1 MNKVLLEE
9 SKKPLNER
17 RRTFKQKLRKGASV
31 EIFDDTDL
39 SDAAYRRSLNLND
52 ANLSSKNFKNTNFD
66 QTDPKSQADYL
77 CGANFRDTN
86 LKGTN
91 LNSQTEVKFQNLNSG
106 GISSR
111 GAKTRDYDK
120 EPIIIKDHAIILN
133 AIIGAIYII
142 TTILMAICGK
152 FSAQQILFLV
162 LLDCYFP
169 LRALN
174 KFSNFGKCYICF
186 KNDDITLYSK
196 KTEAVLYETKI
207 SNIIGIKRTT
217 GPSYPEI
224 SKKTKCLMLL
234 FAFIYLLLVFFVA
247 VVIDGR
253 EENFWIIFA
262 VIISISFFPLVLYR
276 LFNGLGFDIINDSIL
291 IYDKSSFIEVSFLS
305 SKEYR
310 ELKAY
315 FLLKTGKNLDKIR
328 PQIFV

>member
-1 MNKVLLEE
+1 MRFGEP
-9 SKKPLNER
+9 KKPLNEGR
-17 RRTFKQKLRKGASV
+17 RNLKQKLRKGASAD
-31 EIFDDTDL
+31 IFDDADL
-39 SDAAYRRSLNLND
+39 SDATDRSSLNLND
-52 ANLSSKNFKNTNFD
+52 TNLIGKSFKNANFN
-66 QTDPKSQADYL
+66 QTDPESQADHL
-77 CGANFRDTN
+77 CGANFRDR
-86 LKGTN
+86 N
-91 LNSQTEVKFQNLNSG
+91 LNSKDEVKFQNLNPG
-106 GISSR
+106 GVSSR

-174 KFSNFGKCYICF
+174 KFSNFGKRYICF

-207 SNIIGIKRTT
+207 SDITCIKRTT

-234 FAFIYLLLVFFVA
+234 FAFIYLLLVLFVA
-247 VVIDGR
+247 VVIDER

-262 VIISISFFPLVLYR
+262 VIISISFFPLLLYR

-291 IYDKSSFIEVSFLS
+291 IYDKNSFIEVSFLS

-315 FLLKTGKNLDKIR
+315 FLLKTGKNLDKIP

>member
-1 MNKVLLEE
+1 MDKARFEE
-9 SKKPLNER
+9 SKKLLNGGR
-17 RRTFKQKLRKGASV
+17 QNLKQKLQKGGSAD
-31 EIFDDTDL
+31 IFDGADL
-39 SDAAYRRSLNLND
+39 SDATDRSSLNLND
-52 ANLSSKNFKNTNFD
+52 TNLIGKSFKNANFN
-66 QTDPKSQADYL
+66 QTDPKSQPDHL
-77 CGANFRDTN
+77 CGANFRDR
-86 LKGTN
+86 N
-91 LNSQTEVKFQNLNSG
+91 LNGTNLNSG

-133 AIIGAIYII
+133 AIIGAIYIVA
-142 TTILMAICGK
+142 TILMAICGK

-247 VVIDGR
+247 VMIDRRG
-253 EENFWIIFA
+253 ENFWIIFA
-262 VIISISFFPLVLYR
+262 VIISISFFPLLLYR
-276 LFNGLGFDIINDSIL
+276 LFNGIGLDIINDSIL
-291 IYDKSSFIEVSFLS
+291 IYDKSSFIEASFLS

-310 ELKAY
+310 ELKTY
-315 FLLKTGKNLDKIR
+315 FLLKTGKNLDKIQ

>member
-1 MNKVLLEE
+1 MHNDEIARFSISKTRYDKNIKDFLQNKNCDKRNLVGGGLKFT
-9 SKKPLNER
+9 SDGRRNSINVSER
-17 RRTFKQKLRKGASV
+17 NFTNAVEQKSQS
-31 EIFDDTDL
+31 DL
-39 SDAAYRRSLNLND
+39 SCTTDTPSQ
-52 ANLSSKNFKNTNFD
+52 NFKT
-66 QTDPKSQADYL
+66 QA
-77 CGANFRDTN
+77 
-86 LKGTN
+86 
-91 LNSQTEVKFQNLNSG
+91 
-106 GISSR
+106 
-111 GAKTRDYDK
+111 RDYDK

-207 SNIIGIKRTT
+207 SDIACIKRTT

-262 VIISISFFPLVLYR
+262 VIIPISFLPLLLYR

-305 SKEYR
+305 SKEYK
-310 ELKAY
+310 ELKTY
-315 FLLKTGKNLDKIR
+315 FLLKTGKNLDKIP

>member
-1 MNKVLLEE
+1 MRNDEIARFGI
-9 SKKPLNER
+9 SKTRYDENIKDFLQDKNCDKQNLAGGGLKFTSNGR
-17 RRTFKQKLRKGASV
+17 RNSINVSEQNFTNVVEQKSQ
-31 EIFDDTDL
+31 
-39 SDAAYRRSLNLND
+39 S
-52 ANLSSKNFKNTNFD
+52 NLSCATDTPSQNFKT
-66 QTDPKSQADYL
+66 QA
-77 CGANFRDTN
+77 
-86 LKGTN
+86 K
-91 LNSQTEVKFQNLNSG
+91 
-106 GISSR
+106 
-111 GAKTRDYDK
+111 DYDK

-174 KFSNFGKCYICF
+174 KFSNFGKCYIRF

-207 SNIIGIKRTT
+207 SNIISIKRTT

-262 VIISISFFPLVLYR
+262 VIISISFLPLLLYR

-291 IYDKSSFIEVSFLS
+291 IYDKNSFIEVSFLS
-305 SKEYR
+305 SKEYG

-315 FLLKTGKNLDKIR
+315 FLLKIGKNLDKIP

>member
-1 MNKVLLEE
+1 MRNDEIARFGI
-9 SKKPLNER
+9 SKTRYDENIKDFLQDKNCDKRNLAGGGLKFTSDGRRNSINVSER
-17 RRTFKQKLRKGASV
+17 NFTNVVEQKSQ
-31 EIFDDTDL
+31 
-39 SDAAYRRSLNLND
+39 S
-52 ANLSSKNFKNTNFD
+52 NLSCAADMPSQNFKTQVRN
-66 QTDPKSQADYL
+66 
-77 CGANFRDTN
+77 
-86 LKGTN
+86 
-91 LNSQTEVKFQNLNSG
+91 
-106 GISSR
+106 
-111 GAKTRDYDK
+111 YDK

-133 AIIGAIYII
+133 AIIGAIYIVA
-142 TTILMAICGK
+142 TILMAICGK

-207 SNIIGIKRTT
+207 SDITCIKRTT

-262 VIISISFFPLVLYR
+262 VIISISFFPLLLYR

-291 IYDKSSFIEVSFLS
+291 IYDKNSFIEASFLS

-315 FLLKTGKNLDKIR
+315 FLFKTGKNLDKIP

>member
-1 MNKVLLEE
+1 MHNDEIARFGISKTRYDKNIKDFLQNKNCDKRNLAGGGLKFTSDGRRNSINV
-9 SKKPLNER
+9 SER
-17 RRTFKQKLRKGASV
+17 NFTNAVEQKSQS
-31 EIFDDTDL
+31 DL
-39 SDAAYRRSLNLND
+39 SCAADTPLQ
-52 ANLSSKNFKNTNFD
+52 NFKT
-66 QTDPKSQADYL
+66 Q
-77 CGANFRDTN
+77 
-86 LKGTN
+86 
-91 LNSQTEVKFQNLNSG
+91 
-106 GISSR
+106 
-111 GAKTRDYDK
+111 TRDYDK

-196 KTEAVLYETKI
+196 KMEAVLYETKI
-207 SNIIGIKRTT
+207 SDITCIKRTT

-262 VIISISFFPLVLYR
+262 VIISISFFPLLLYR

-291 IYDKSSFIEVSFLS
+291 IYDKSSFIEASFLS
-305 SKEYR
+305 NKEYG

-315 FLLKTGKNLDKIR
+315 FLIKTGKNLDKIP

>member
-1 MNKVLLEE
+1 MTGGGLKFTSDGGRN
-9 SKKPLNER
+9 SINASER
-17 RRTFKQKLRKGASV
+17 NFTNAVEQKSQS
-31 EIFDDTDL
+31 DL
-39 SDAAYRRSLNLND
+39 SCAADTPSQ
-52 ANLSSKNFKNTNFD
+52 NFKT
-66 QTDPKSQADYL
+66 QA
-77 CGANFRDTN
+77 
-86 LKGTN
+86 
-91 LNSQTEVKFQNLNSG
+91 
-106 GISSR
+106 
-111 GAKTRDYDK
+111 RDYDK
-120 EPIIIKDHAIILN
+120 EPIIIKDHAIVLN

-186 KNDDITLYSK
+186 NNDDITLYSK

-207 SNIIGIKRTT
+207 SNIISIKRTT

-262 VIISISFFPLVLYR
+262 VIISISFFPLLLYR
-276 LFNGLGFDIINDSIL
+276 LFNGLGFDIINDNIL
-291 IYDKSSFIEVSFLS
+291 IYDKNSFIEVSFLS
-305 SKEYR
+305 SQGYK

-315 FLLKTGKNLDKIR
+315 FLLKTGKNLDKIQ

>member
-1 MNKVLLEE
+1 MHNDEIARFGI
-9 SKKPLNER
+9 SKTWYDENIKDFLQDKNCDKRNLAGGGLKFTSDGRRNSINVSER
-17 RRTFKQKLRKGASV
+17 NFTNVVEQKSQS
-31 EIFDDTDL
+31 DL
-39 SDAAYRRSLNLND
+39 SCATDTPSQ
-52 ANLSSKNFKNTNFD
+52 NFKT
-66 QTDPKSQADYL
+66 QAR
-77 CGANFRDTN
+77 N
-86 LKGTN
+86 
-91 LNSQTEVKFQNLNSG
+91 
-106 GISSR
+106 
-111 GAKTRDYDK
+111 YDK
-120 EPIIIKDHAIILN
+120 EPITIKDHAIILN

-207 SNIIGIKRTT
+207 SDITCIKRTT

-247 VVIDGR
+247 VVIDRR

-262 VIISISFFPLVLYR
+262 VIISISFFPLLLYR

-291 IYDKSSFIEVSFLS
+291 IYDKNSFIEVSFLS

-315 FLLKTGKNLDKIR
+315 FLLKTGKNLDKIP

>member
-1 MNKVLLEE
+1 MHNDEIARFGI
-9 SKKPLNER
+9 SKTRYDKNIKDFLQDKNCDKQNLAGGGLKFTSDGGRNSINASER
-17 RRTFKQKLRKGASV
+17 NFTNAVEQKSQS
-31 EIFDDTDL
+31 DL
-39 SDAAYRRSLNLND
+39 SCAADTPSQ
-52 ANLSSKNFKNTNFD
+52 NFKT
-66 QTDPKSQADYL
+66 QA
-77 CGANFRDTN
+77 
-86 LKGTN
+86 
-91 LNSQTEVKFQNLNSG
+91 
-106 GISSR
+106 
-111 GAKTRDYDK
+111 RDYDK

-207 SNIIGIKRTT
+207 SDITCIKRTT

-247 VVIDGR
+247 VVIDER

-262 VIISISFFPLVLYR
+262 VIISISFFPLLLYR

-291 IYDKSSFIEVSFLS
+291 IYDKSSFIEASFLS

-310 ELKAY
+310 ELKTY
-315 FLLKTGKNLDKIR
+315 FLLKIGKNLDKIP

>member
-1 MNKVLLEE
+1 MHNDEIARFGI
-9 SKKPLNER
+9 SKTRYDKNIKYFLQDKNCDKRNLANGGLKFTSDGGQNSINANE
-17 RRTFKQKLRKGASV
+17 Q
-31 EIFDDTDL
+31 
-39 SDAAYRRSLNLND
+39 
-52 ANLSSKNFKNTNFD
+52 NFKNVVE
-66 QTDPKSQADYL
+66 QKSQSDLSCATDMPSQ
-77 CGANFRDTN
+77 NF
-86 LKGTN
+86 
-91 LNSQTEVKFQNLNSG
+91 
-106 GISSR
+106 
-111 GAKTRDYDK
+111 KTQARNYDK
-120 EPIIIKDHAIILN
+120 EPITIKDHAIILN

-142 TTILMAICGK
+142 TTISMAMCGK

-207 SNIIGIKRTT
+207 SDITCIKRTT

-247 VVIDGR
+247 VVIDRR

-262 VIISISFFPLVLYR
+262 VIISISFFPLLLYR

-291 IYDKSSFIEVSFLS
+291 IYDKNSFIEVSFLS

-315 FLLKTGKNLDKIR
+315 FLLKTGKNLDKIP

>member
-1 MNKVLLEE
+1 MNNDEIARFGI
-9 SKKPLNER
+9 SKTRYDENIKDFLQDKNCDKR
-17 RRTFKQKLRKGASV
+17 NLAGGGLKFKSDGGQNSINAREQNFTNVVEQKSQRG
-31 EIFDDTDL
+31 L
-39 SDAAYRRSLNLND
+39 SCAADMPSQ
-52 ANLSSKNFKNTNFD
+52 NFKT
-66 QTDPKSQADYL
+66 QA
-77 CGANFRDTN
+77 
-86 LKGTN
+86 
-91 LNSQTEVKFQNLNSG
+91 
-106 GISSR
+106 
-111 GAKTRDYDK
+111 RDYDK
-120 EPIIIKDHAIILN
+120 EPIVIKDHAIILN

-207 SNIIGIKRTT
+207 SAITCIKRTT

-234 FAFIYLLLVFFVA
+234 FAFIYLLSVFFVA
-247 VVIDGR
+247 VVIDGK

-262 VIISISFFPLVLYR
+262 VIISISFFPLLLYR
-276 LFNGLGFDIINDSIL
+276 LFNGLGFDIINDGIL
-291 IYDKSSFIEVSFLS
+291 IYDKNSFIEVSFLS

-315 FLLKTGKNLDKIR
+315 FLLKIGKNLDKIP

>member
-1 MNKVLLEE
+1 MLLEE
-9 SKKPLNER
+9 SKKLLNEGHQNL
-17 RRTFKQKLRKGASV
+17 KQKLRKGANAD
-31 EIFDDTDL
+31 IFDDADL
-39 SDAAYRRSLNLND
+39 SDATDRSSLNLND
-52 ANLSSKNFKNTNFD
+52 TNLSSKSFKNANFN
-66 QTDPKSQADYL
+66 QTDPESQPDHL

-86 LKGTN
+86 L
-91 LNSQTEVKFQNLNSG
+91 NSKDEVKFQNLNSG

-111 GAKTRDYDK
+111 GVKTRDYDK

-142 TTILMAICGK
+142 TTILMAVCGK

-174 KFSNFGKCYICF
+174 KFSNFGKRYICF

-207 SNIIGIKRTT
+207 SNIISIKRTT

-234 FAFIYLLLVFFVA
+234 FTFIYLLLVLFVA
-247 VVIDGR
+247 VVIDER

-262 VIISISFFPLVLYR
+262 VIISISFFPLLLYR

-305 SKEYR
+305 SKEYG
-310 ELKAY
+310 ELKTY
-315 FLLKTGKNLDKIR
+315 FLLKTGKNLDKIQ

>member
-1 MNKVLLEE
+1 MHNDEIARFGISKTRYDKNIKDFLQNKNCDKQNLVGSGLKFT
-9 SKKPLNER
+9 SDGRQNSINASER
-17 RRTFKQKLRKGASV
+17 NFTNVVEQKSQS
-31 EIFDDTDL
+31 DL
-39 SDAAYRRSLNLND
+39 SCATDTPSQ
-52 ANLSSKNFKNTNFD
+52 NFKT
-66 QTDPKSQADYL
+66 QA
-77 CGANFRDTN
+77 
-86 LKGTN
+86 
-91 LNSQTEVKFQNLNSG
+91 
-106 GISSR
+106 
-111 GAKTRDYDK
+111 RDYDK
-120 EPIIIKDHAIILN
+120 EPITIKDHAIILN

-207 SNIIGIKRTT
+207 SNIISIKRTT
-217 GPSYPEI
+217 GSSYPEI

-262 VIISISFFPLVLYR
+262 VIISISFFPLLLYR

-291 IYDKSSFIEVSFLS
+291 IYDKSSFIEASFLS

-310 ELKAY
+310 ELKTY
-315 FLLKTGKNLDKIR
+315 FLLKTGKNLDKIP

>member
-1 MNKVLLEE
+1 MHNDEIARFGISKTRYDKNIKDFLQNKNCDKRNLVGGGLKFT
-9 SKKPLNER
+9 SDGRRNSINVSER
-17 RRTFKQKLRKGASV
+17 NFTNAVEQKSQS
-31 EIFDDTDL
+31 DL
-39 SDAAYRRSLNLND
+39 SCTTDTPSQ
-52 ANLSSKNFKNTNFD
+52 NFKT
-66 QTDPKSQADYL
+66 QA
-77 CGANFRDTN
+77 
-86 LKGTN
+86 
-91 LNSQTEVKFQNLNSG
+91 
-106 GISSR
+106 
-111 GAKTRDYDK
+111 RDYDK

-207 SNIIGIKRTT
+207 SDIACIKRTT

-262 VIISISFFPLVLYR
+262 VIIPISFLPLLLYR

-305 SKEYR
+305 SKEYK
-310 ELKAY
+310 ELKTY
-315 FLLKTGKNLDKIR
+315 FLLKTGKNLDKIP

>member
-1 MNKVLLEE
+1 MNNDEIARFGI
-9 SKKPLNER
+9 SKTRYDKNIKDFLQNKNCDKRNLAGGGLKFTSNGGQNSINAREQDF
-17 RRTFKQKLRKGASV
+17 TNVVEQKSQ
-31 EIFDDTDL
+31 
-39 SDAAYRRSLNLND
+39 S
-52 ANLSSKNFKNTNFD
+52 NLSCANDTPLRNYKT
-66 QTDPKSQADYL
+66 QA
-77 CGANFRDTN
+77 
-86 LKGTN
+86 
-91 LNSQTEVKFQNLNSG
+91 
-106 GISSR
+106 
-111 GAKTRDYDK
+111 RDYDK

-196 KTEAVLYETKI
+196 KTEAVLYETEI
-207 SNIIGIKRTT
+207 SDITCIKRTT

-224 SKKTKCLMLL
+224 SKKTKCFMLL

-262 VIISISFFPLVLYR
+262 VIISISFFPLLLYR

-291 IYDKSSFIEVSFLS
+291 IYDKNSFIEVSFLS
-305 SKEYR
+305 NKEYR

-315 FLLKTGKNLDKIR
+315 FLLKIGKNLDKI
-328 PQIFV
+328 PLQIFV

>member
-1 MNKVLLEE
+1 MHNDEIARFGI
-9 SKKPLNER
+9 SKTRYDKNIKDFLQDKNCDKQNLAGGGLKFTSDGRQNAINSER
-17 RRTFKQKLRKGASV
+17 NFTNVVEQKSQS
-31 EIFDDTDL
+31 DL
-39 SDAAYRRSLNLND
+39 SCTTDTPLQ
-52 ANLSSKNFKNTNFD
+52 NFKT
-66 QTDPKSQADYL
+66 QA
-77 CGANFRDTN
+77 
-86 LKGTN
+86 
-91 LNSQTEVKFQNLNSG
+91 
-106 GISSR
+106 
-111 GAKTRDYDK
+111 RDYDK
-120 EPIIIKDHAIILN
+120 EQIFIKDHAIVVN

-196 KTEAVLYETKI
+196 KTEAILYETKI

-262 VIISISFFPLVLYR
+262 VIISISFFPLLLYR
-276 LFNGLGFDIINDSIL
+276 LFNRLGFDIINDIIL
-291 IYDKSSFIEVSFLS
+291 IYDKSSFIEASFLS

-310 ELKAY
+310 ELKTY
-315 FLLKTGKNLDKIR
+315 FLLKTGKNLDKIP

>member
-1 MNKVLLEE
+1 MLLEE

-17 RRTFKQKLRKGASV
+17 RRTFKQKLRKGASAD
-31 EIFDDTDL
+31 IFDNADF
-39 SDAAYRRSLNLND
+39 SDAADRRSLNSND
-52 ANLSSKNFKNTNFD
+52 ANLSSKNFKNTNFG
-66 QTDPKSQADYL
+66 QTDPKPQADYL

-86 LKGTN
+86 LKSTN
-91 LNSQTEVKFQNLNSG
+91 LNSQAEVKFQNLNPG
-106 GISSR
+106 GAPSR
-111 GAKTRDYDK
+111 GVKTRDYDK

-174 KFSNFGKCYICF
+174 KFSNFGKCYIRF

-207 SNIIGIKRTT
+207 SNIISIKRTT

-262 VIISISFFPLVLYR
+262 VIISISFLPLLLYR

-291 IYDKSSFIEVSFLS
+291 IYDKNSFIEVSFLS
-305 SKEYR
+305 SKEYG

-315 FLLKTGKNLDKIR
+315 FLLKTRKNLDKIR

>member
-1 MNKVLLEE
+1 MYNDEIARFGI
-9 SKKPLNER
+9 SKTRYDKNIKDFLQDKNCDKRNLAGGGLKFTSDGGQNSINVNEQNF
-17 RRTFKQKLRKGASV
+17 TNVVEQKSQS
-31 EIFDDTDL
+31 DL
-39 SDAAYRRSLNLND
+39 SCATDTPSQ
-52 ANLSSKNFKNTNFD
+52 NFKT
-66 QTDPKSQADYL
+66 QA
-77 CGANFRDTN
+77 
-86 LKGTN
+86 
-91 LNSQTEVKFQNLNSG
+91 
-106 GISSR
+106 
-111 GAKTRDYDK
+111 RDYDK

-162 LLDCYFP
+162 LLDCYFT

-207 SNIIGIKRTT
+207 SDITCIKRTT

-262 VIISISFFPLVLYR
+262 VIISISFFPLLLYR

-291 IYDKSSFIEVSFLS
+291 IYDKSSFIEASFLS

>member
-1 MNKVLLEE
+1 MWLEE
-9 SKKPLNER
+9 SKKLLNEGR
-17 RRTFKQKLRKGASV
+17 QNLKQKLRKGANAD
-31 EIFDDTDL
+31 IFDDADL
-39 SDAAYRRSLNLND
+39 SDATDRSSLNLND
-52 ANLSSKNFKNTNFD
+52 TNLISKSFKNANFN
-66 QTDPKSQADYL
+66 QTDPESQPDHL

-86 LKGTN
+86 L
-91 LNSQTEVKFQNLNSG
+91 NSKDEVKFQNLNSG

-111 GAKTRDYDK
+111 GVKTRDYDK

-142 TTILMAICGK
+142 TTILMAVCGK

-174 KFSNFGKCYICF
+174 KFSNFGKRYICF

-207 SNIIGIKRTT
+207 SNIISIKRTT

-234 FAFIYLLLVFFVA
+234 FTFIYLLLVLFVA
-247 VVIDGR
+247 VVIDER

-262 VIISISFFPLVLYR
+262 VIISISFFPLLLYR

-305 SKEYR
+305 SKEYG
-310 ELKAY
+310 ELKTY
-315 FLLKTGKNLDKIR
+315 FLLKTGKNLDKIQ

>member
-1 MNKVLLEE
+1 MHNDEIARFGISKTRYDKNIKDFLQNKNCDKQNLAGGGLKFT
-9 SKKPLNER
+9 SDGR
-17 RRTFKQKLRKGASV
+17 RNSINASEQNFTNVVEQKSQS
-31 EIFDDTDL
+31 DL
-39 SDAAYRRSLNLND
+39 SCAADTPSQ
-52 ANLSSKNFKNTNFD
+52 NFKT
-66 QTDPKSQADYL
+66 QA
-77 CGANFRDTN
+77 
-86 LKGTN
+86 
-91 LNSQTEVKFQNLNSG
+91 
-106 GISSR
+106 
-111 GAKTRDYDK
+111 RDYDK

-186 KNDDITLYSK
+186 KNDNITLYSK

-207 SNIIGIKRTT
+207 SDIACIKRTT

-262 VIISISFFPLVLYR
+262 VIISISFFPLLLYR

-291 IYDKSSFIEVSFLS
+291 IYDKSSFIEASFLS

-315 FLLKTGKNLDKIR
+315 FLLKTGKNLDKIP

>member
-1 MNKVLLEE
+1 MNEARLEE
-9 SKKPLNER
+9 LKKILNER
-17 RRTFKQKLRKGASV
+17 RQNLEQSSQENFNVQN
-31 EIFDDTDL
+31 
-39 SDAAYRRSLNLND
+39 SDALKSDTSNLN
-52 ANLSSKNFKNTNFD
+52 AEGNL
-66 QTDPKSQADYL
+66 
-77 CGANFRDTN
+77 
-86 LKGTN
+86 
-91 LNSQTEVKFQNLNSG
+91 KFQNSDLDYAASNKNSKAQ
-106 GISSR
+106 I
-111 GAKTRDYDK
+111 RDYDK

-207 SNIIGIKRTT
+207 SNIISIKRTT

-224 SKKTKCLMLL
+224 SKKAKCLMLL

-262 VIISISFFPLVLYR
+262 VIISISFFPLLLYR

-310 ELKAY
+310 ELKTY
-315 FLLKTGKNLDKIR
+315 FLLKIGKNLDKIQS
-328 PQIFV
+328 QIFV

>member
-1 MNKVLLEE
+1 MHNDEIARFGISKTRYDKNIKDFLQNK
-9 SKKPLNER
+9 NCD
-17 RRTFKQKLRKGASV
+17 KQNLAGGGLKFTSNGGQNSINASEQNFTNAV
-31 EIFDDTDL
+31 EQKSQSDL
-39 SDAAYRRSLNLND
+39 SCATDTPSQ
-52 ANLSSKNFKNTNFD
+52 NFKTQVRN
-66 QTDPKSQADYL
+66 
-77 CGANFRDTN
+77 
-86 LKGTN
+86 
-91 LNSQTEVKFQNLNSG
+91 
-106 GISSR
+106 
-111 GAKTRDYDK
+111 YDK
-120 EPIIIKDHAIILN
+120 EPITIKDHAIILN

-207 SNIIGIKRTT
+207 SNIISIKRTT

-224 SKKTKCLMLL
+224 SKKAKCLMLL

-262 VIISISFFPLVLYR
+262 VIISISFFPLLLYR

-291 IYDKSSFIEVSFLS
+291 IYDKSSFIEASFLS

-310 ELKAY
+310 ELKTY
-315 FLLKTGKNLDKIR
+315 FLLKIGKNLDKIQS
-328 PQIFV
+328 QIFV

>member
-1 MNKVLLEE
+1 MRNDEIARFGI
-9 SKKPLNER
+9 SKTRYDENIKDFLQDKNCDKRNLAGGGLKFTSDGRRNSINVSER
-17 RRTFKQKLRKGASV
+17 NFTNVVEQKSQ
-31 EIFDDTDL
+31 
-39 SDAAYRRSLNLND
+39 S
-52 ANLSSKNFKNTNFD
+52 NLSCAADMPSQNFKTQVRN
-66 QTDPKSQADYL
+66 
-77 CGANFRDTN
+77 
-86 LKGTN
+86 
-91 LNSQTEVKFQNLNSG
+91 
-106 GISSR
+106 
-111 GAKTRDYDK
+111 YDK

-207 SNIIGIKRTT
+207 SDITCIKRTT

-262 VIISISFFPLVLYR
+262 VIIPISFLPLLLYR

-305 SKEYR
+305 SKEYK
-310 ELKAY
+310 ELKTY
-315 FLLKTGKNLDKIR
+315 FLLKTGKNLDKIP

>member
-1 MNKVLLEE
+1 MRLEE
-9 SKKPLNER
+9 SKKFLNEQR
-17 RRTFKQKLRKGASV
+17 RNLKQKLRKGASAD
-31 EIFDDTDL
+31 IFDNVDF
-39 SDAAYRRSLNLND
+39 SDAADRRSLNSND

-66 QTDPKSQADYL
+66 HTDPKSQADYL
-77 CGANFRDTN
+77 CGTNFRDTN

-91 LNSQTEVKFQNLNSG
+91 LNSKDQVKFQNLNTG
-106 GISSR
+106 GVSSR

-196 KTEAVLYETKI
+196 KTEAILYETKI
-207 SNIIGIKRTT
+207 SNIISIKRTT

-234 FAFIYLLLVFFVA
+234 FAFIYLLSVLFVA

-262 VIISISFFPLVLYR
+262 VIISISFFPLLLYR

>member
-1 MNKVLLEE
+1 MDKVRLEE
-9 SKKPLNER
+9 SKKLLNEQR
-17 RRTFKQKLRKGASV
+17 QNLKQKLRKGASAD
-31 EIFDDTDL
+31 IFDNADL
-39 SDAAYRRSLNLND
+39 SDATDRRSLNLND
-52 ANLSSKNFKNTNFD
+52 ANLNSESPKDTNFN
-66 QTDPKSQADYL
+66 QTNPESQADYL
-77 CGANFRDTN
+77 CGTNFRDTN

-91 LNSQTEVKFQNLNSG
+91 LNSKDQVKFQNLNSG

-142 TTILMAICGK
+142 TTILMVICGK

-196 KTEAVLYETKI
+196 KTEAILYETKI
-207 SNIIGIKRTT
+207 SNIISIKRTT

-262 VIISISFFPLVLYR
+262 VIISISFFPLLLYR

-291 IYDKSSFIEVSFLS
+291 IYDKSSFIEASFLS

-310 ELKAY
+310 ELKTY
-315 FLLKTGKNLDKIR
+315 FLLKIGKNLDKIP